1 MFNLKTDPSELST
14 AQYVN
19 QKFLQ
24 VPCTRDVTGDN
35 FPKGQQVYRFE
46 IGGTTWLDMSKSF
59 FRIRATY
66 SRPDGSQLR
75 VADGIAPSMG
85 TAAALFQS
93 LEFRINGTNVSRVA
107 DFVSQVDSLET
118 RSTHGRQWLDS
129 VGASSNFYQA
139 SFADRQAQIVAD
151 APAPILAPLV
161 ASLAYG
167 FQAATTITTA
177 ATGGGGYTIVFS
189 APDAIIPAGSLLQ
202 IVSGTD
208 GGVLTITAQ
217 TAAASYTAVGA
228 MGGNLA
234 AVPLGAGVLTIAKAS
249 VALPPVVAPI
259 PSAAFGFDAA
269 TTATVAIAAGTIT
282 FSAAS
287 PLVPVGY
294 AFSFAGQTLRI
305 VSSNTAD
312 NINATLYNVEG
323 ATADAGPTPLAAGV
337 LLIEGLAN
345 NALLDAQE
353 AGSVELIW
361 QPPLSIFRVDNAL
374 PTGQYEFF
382 FNPQING
389 VYQQR
394 AIESIGTS
402 KTAGTDFNFVINDM
416 YFWGCI
422 MESER
427 VENAVYLLDLMETR
441 CQPQLLNNSASYQ
454 QKQYD
459 ISPSTVNISLAV
471 QANNAGTDT
480 RLPASMFK
488 SLNGT
493 DLNLTRMMI
502 QYAGQNKPSPD
513 ADPQHADAAPGVMG
527 KNWLTQRYAETY
539 MNANLYSSDDSAES
553 LYEWQERGMFHL
565 FDVNR
570 DASDRSTRL
579 ITNTQYS
586 PPVLNSNLLAFDTY
600 RVQAQITIS
609 QSRVVDVQVSQA

>member
-1 MFNLKTDPSELST
+1 MFNLKQDPSELST
-14 AQYVN
+14 SQYVN

-24 VPCTRDVTGDN
+24 VPCTRDVTSDN
-35 FPKGQQVYRFE
+35 FPKGQQVYRWE
-46 IGGTTWLDMSKSF
+46 QGGTTWVDFSKSF

-66 SRPDGSQLR
+66 SRPGGAQLR

-107 DFVSQVDSLET
+107 DFVSQVDSLNI
-118 RSTHGRQWLDS
+118 RSTHGQQWLDS
-129 VGASSNFYQA
+129 VGASSNFYQS

-161 ASLAYG
+161 PSLTFG
-167 FQAATTITTA
+167 FQAATTITTT
-177 ATGGGGYTIVFS
+177 ATGGGAFTVVFS
-189 APDAIIPAGSLLQ
+189 VADAVLPVGSLLQ
-202 IVSGTD
+202 IVSGVN

-217 TAAASYTAVGA
+217 NGAASYTAIGA
-228 MGGNLA
+228 MGGNLVGVA
-234 AVPLGAGVLTIAKAS
+234 LAVGILTIAGAS
-249 VALPPVVAPI
+249 EALPPVVAPI
-259 PSAAFGFDAA
+259 PSAAFGFAA
-269 TTATVAIAAGTIT
+269 GTGAAVSVAAGTIT
-282 FSAAS
+282 FTAAS

-294 AFSFAGQTLRI
+294 GFSIGGQTLRI
-305 VSSNTAD
+305 VSSNTGD
-312 NINATLYNVEG
+312 NVNATLYNVEG
-323 ATADAGPTPLAAGV
+323 ATADFVAAALAPGV

-345 NALLDAQE
+345 NALLNAQQ

-361 QPPLSIFRVDNAL
+361 QPPLSVFQVDNCL

-402 KTAGTDFNFVINDM
+402 KTAGTDFDFVINDC
-416 YFWGCI
+416 YFWACI

-427 VENAVYLLDLMETR
+427 VENTVYLLDLMETR
-441 CQPQLLNNSASYQ
+441 CQPQLLNNSAAYQ
-454 QKQYD
+454 QRQWD
-459 ISPSTVNISLAV
+459 ISPSTVNISLAA

-527 KNWLTQRYAETY
+527 KNWMTQRYAETY
-539 MNANLYSSDDSAES
+539 MNANLYNSDDSAES
-553 LYEWQERGMFHL
+553 LLEWQERGPFYL
-565 FDVNR
+565 FDTNR

-579 ITNTQYS
+579 IANTQYN
-586 PPVLNSNLLAFDTY
+586 PPILNSNLLVFDTY